1 MRMSTLKTLLIMY
14 EIKKG
19 LTVTFTCNTSW
30 QNVAQVLLPGQKATD
45 CLTVQNLMNVVTKI
59 KYLEKSSAIEW
70 QKRGV

>member
-19 LTVTFTCNTSW
+19 LTFICNPSW